1 MHTRLKSVSVRVES
15 IAAERSFLRIKT
27 EALFKEK
34 THVLQFEGHAT
45 QIPLRFTA
53 NPFLQA

>member
-34 THVLQFEGHAT
+34 TQVLQFDGHAI
-45 QIPLRFTA
+45 QIPLRFIV
-53 NPFLQA
+53 NPLLQV

>member
-1 MHTRLKSVSVRVES
+1 MHIRLKSASVRVVR
-15 IAAERSFLRIKT
+15 IAAERFFFRIKI
-27 EALFKEK
+27 EALFNEK